1 MGLVEHKVH
10 VRIMKH
16 WKWEIEDDYAG
27 PAPGAWAWICAG
39 AAVWAVIIWLC
50 RNMI

>member
-1 MGLVEHKVH
+1 
-10 VRIMKH
+10 MKH

-39 AAVWAVIIWLC
+39 IAIWAVIILVVQEY
-50 RNMI
+50 I